1 MAASDL
7 LSYKRV
13 HTTLRDCS
21 SVRQDD
27 FDQMDDYTPIIIGT
41 VVLVVVVTAAVA
53 YLLAQPSDLPFLKR
67 KD

>member
-1 MAASDL
+1 
-7 LSYKRV
+7 
-13 HTTLRDCS
+13 
-21 SVRQDD
+21 
-27 FDQMDDYTPIIIGT
+27 MDDYTPIIIGT